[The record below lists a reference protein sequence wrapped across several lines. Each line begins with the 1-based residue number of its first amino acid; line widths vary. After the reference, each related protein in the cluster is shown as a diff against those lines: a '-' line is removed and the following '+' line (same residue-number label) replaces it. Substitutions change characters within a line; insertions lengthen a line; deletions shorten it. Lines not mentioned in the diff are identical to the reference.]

1 MDNGTGETDHIGR
14 LDGIDETD
22 KTDVIGRSDDAD
34 RAVRDLFELLARTGS
49 TLAKRDILV
58 ENSQNERFK
67 LLLGY
72 LLNPF
77 LITGISEKKVSKN
90 VDKQATRVFDS
101 FPELMDY
108 ILANNTGSDE
118 VIANIRQFL
127 EKQEQSMSDFYA
139 AIITKSMKLGCDVKS
154 VNKAYG
160 KEFIPQWEV
169 QQSYSIEKYTLKE
182 KEWFS
187 LSEKLNGVRGTFF
200 DGKIFSRQGKEI
212 AGLEHIIDALARL
225 FTNVTD
231 WVLDGELV
239 RINNEGLSDNEN
251 FRVGTGVLSQDDA
264 DKSCMQFVIFDL
276 LPKSEFVTGE
286 SEETY
291 KERLAEI
298 KQLSRKI
305 DEQKL
310 TAVTTVR
317 ILYTGDEASM
327 IDHYLDLMVEEDK
340 EGLMLNRDSKYSCKR
355 HNGILKVKRFYTIDL
370 MVTSVE
376 EGSGRLAGRLG
387 AFVVDYKGN
396 KLNVGSGMTD
406 EQRDDFWRIRDEL
419 TDRVIE
425 VKYKEESSDK
435 KTGQNSLQF
444 PIFVSLREEGKE
456 VSYD

>member
-1 MDNGTGETDHIGR
+1 LDNGTGEMEPIGR

-34 RAVRDLFELLARTGS
+34 KEVRDLFELLARTGS

-77 LITGISEKKVSKN
+77 LITGISEKKVSKK
-90 VDKQATRVFDS
+90 VDKQPTHTFDS
-101 FPELMDY
+101 FPDLMDY

-127 EKQEQSMSDFYA
+127 EKQEESMSAFYA
-139 AIITKSMKLGCDVKS
+139 SIITKSMKLGCDVKS

-160 KEFIPQWEV
+160 KEYIPQWEV
-169 QQSYSIEKYTLKE
+169 QQSYSIEKYALKE
-182 KEWFS
+182 NEWFS
-187 LSEKLNGVRGTFF
+187 LSEKLNGVRGTFY

-251 FRVGTGVLSQDDA
+251 FRIGTGVLSQDDA

-286 SEETY
+286 SLLNY

-298 KQLSRKI
+298 KQLNKKI

-317 ILYTGDEASM
+317 ILYTGDDTSM
-327 IDHYLDLMVEEDK
+327 IDHYLELMVKEDK
-340 EGLMLNRDSKYSCKR
+340 EGLMLNRDSRYSCKR
-355 HNGILKVKRFYTIDL
+355 HNGILKVKRFYTVDL
-370 MVTSVE
+370 KVMSVE

-406 EQRDDFWRIRDEL
+406 EQRDDFWRIRDKL
-419 TDRVIE
+419 PDRVIE

-435 KTGQNSLQF
+435 KTGQYSLQF